1 MFKAMLVKR
10 GNELINE
17 IAEEKSFLRMFKK
30 ALELE
35 SLINYMKNNV
45 Q

>member
-1 MFKAMLVKR
+1 MFESMLVR
-10 GNELINE
+10 RENELINE
-17 IAEEKSFLRMFKK
+17 IAEEKSFFRMFKK